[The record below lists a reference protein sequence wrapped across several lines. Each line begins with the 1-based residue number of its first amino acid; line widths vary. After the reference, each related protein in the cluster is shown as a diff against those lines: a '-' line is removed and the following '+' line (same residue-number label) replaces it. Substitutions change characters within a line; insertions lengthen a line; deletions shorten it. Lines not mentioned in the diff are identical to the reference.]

1 MAEKKKADSK
11 SKKAAAKKPAAK
23 RTAKTAAKKAAPKK
37 AAAKKSEP
45 KAAAPKPSRGKAKQ
59 PEGAAGVEARAL
71 ARFVRISPQKA
82 RLVIDLI
89 RGRAVGPAL
98 TTLQFT
104 KKRAAK
110 PIEKVLRSAIA
121 NAEQKDENV
130 DVDRLYVKHAVINE
144 GFRYKRIRPR
154 ARGTADVYYHRTSHI
169 EIAVAE
175 KRRAAGTT

>member
-1 MAEKKKADSK
+1 MAEKKKTSGTKAKKDSAKK
-11 SKKAAAKKPAAK
+11 SPAKKAVKKAAVQ
-23 RTAKTAAKKAAPKK
+23 KAAPKK
-37 AAAKKSEP
+37 AKTKKPEAAQAVAS
-45 KAAAPKPSRGKAKQ
+45 
-59 PEGAAGVEARAL
+59 AGVEALAL

-89 RGRAVGPAL
+89 RGQGVGPAL

-104 KKRAAK
+104 KKRAAR

-130 DVDRLYVKHAVINE
+130 DVDRLYVKHAVVNE
-144 GFRYKRIRPR
+144 GFRYKRMRPR
-154 ARGTADVYYHRTSHI
+154 MRGMAVVFYRRTSHI

-175 KRRAAGTT
+175 TRAAARTA